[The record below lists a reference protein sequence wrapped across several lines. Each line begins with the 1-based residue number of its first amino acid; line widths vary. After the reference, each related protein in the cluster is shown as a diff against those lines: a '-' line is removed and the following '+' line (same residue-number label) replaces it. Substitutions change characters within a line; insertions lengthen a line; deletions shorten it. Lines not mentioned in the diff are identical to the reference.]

1 MTRRQKTWAA
11 GVAAA
16 AALFGVLS
24 LYQANAAAPRAEAPF
39 GNSMEQRLDQISYLK
54 EIRDLLQQQNALLRE
69 QNALLNSG
77 KLQVVVTLP
86 EK

>member
-1 MTRRQKTWAA
+1 MKTRTKWA
-11 GVAAA
+11 VALAA
-16 AALFGVLS
+16 AALCGVLS
-24 LYQANAAAPRAEAPF
+24 LYRATDAAPRGEPPF
-39 GNSMEQRLDQISYLK
+39 GNSVEQRMDQINYLK
-54 EIRDLLQQQNALLRE
+54 EISELLKEQNRLLRE

>member
-1 MTRRQKTWAA
+1 MTRGQKTWAA
-11 GVAAA
+11 GAITA
-16 AALFGVLS
+16 AALYGVLS

-39 GNSMEQRLDQISYLK
+39 GNPVEQRLDQINYLK
-54 EIRDLLQQQNALLRE
+54 EIRDLLKEQNALLRE

-77 KLQVVVTLP
+77 KLQVLVTLP